1 MCSAPSG
8 ASGDGAGGAES
19 FCSVVLYVS
28 ELNLEGIDYLIL
40 PNVFEDKTHCDE
52 ILDRLFKVII
62 KVGVTSFSMAV
73 RYDNTLTATNFL
85 KRDKNYYAIL
95 GDHWMLS
102 LREEIGNILDH
113 AV

>member
-1 MCSAPSG
+1 
-8 ASGDGAGGAES
+8 
-19 FCSVVLYVS
+19 
-28 ELNLEGIDYLIL
+28 
-40 PNVFEDKTHCDE
+40 
-52 ILDRLFKVII
+52 
-62 KVGVTSFSMAV
+62 MAV

>member
-19 FCSVVLYVS
+19 FCSVVLYIS
-28 ELNLEGIDYLIL
+28 R
-40 PNVFEDKTHCDE
+40 KTHCDE